1 MLFYIIIFLIIL
13 QRLAE
18 LLIAGKNEKW
28 LISQG
33 AVESGES
40 HYKFIVILHT
50 SFIISM
56 ILEYSFKSRYFE
68 LNFINYLFLVFFFV
82 LQIGRIWVIS
92 SLGKYWNTK
101 ILRIPGS
108 KLIKAGPY
116 KYFKHPNYIVVI
128 CEIFTI
134 PLIFNLYYTAIIF
147 TILNLIILRI
157 RIKEENIVLK
167 N

>member
-68 LNFINYLFLVFFFV
+68 LNFINYLFLVFFVV

-108 KLIKAGPY
+108 KLIEAGPY